1 MHNESVELH
10 ILSIEGSDKTR
21 IRRTNGT
28 PHCVLVSAVRWLCAK
43 RACLCGQVLIHKK
56 RVLFVSPLFVR
67 KLSDFQLR
75 AA

>member
-1 MHNESVELH
+1 MYNENVEFH
-10 ILSIEGSDKTR
+10 VLSIEGSDKTR

-56 RVLFVSPLFVR
+56 RVLFVGSLFVG

-75 AA
+75 TA